1 MSTMPP
7 PASPTAAMPP
17 GARPEKASG
26 MAVASLV
33 LSLVGIC
40 CTITAVVGL
49 ILGLIELGK
58 IKKGESSAKGKGMAT
73 AGVIIGAIAI
83 GLGVLWTI
91 YSMATGGFYWN
102 IEY

>member
-7 PASPTAAMPP
+7 PTPPTATMPP

-73 AGVIIGAIAI
+73 AGVVIGAIAI